1 MLTLCLPTGRVL
13 DEAVEVLE
21 NLDIPTQR
29 LRDRGR
35 SLVIQEGDFRFL
47 LAKPMDVPV
56 YVHYG
61 IADLAL
67 AGSDVIWETG
77 ASLVELADTGR
88 GLCRIVLAGP
98 KKVAA
103 RFLGHE
109 SRLMG
114 LRVATKYPR
123 IAEAFFADRGIQVE
137 FVHLNG
143 SIEMAPRLGL
153 SDCIVDIVQTGSTL
167 KANALSVIE
176 EIAPVSLKFVASCKS
191 LQLAWDGIE
200 EIIEKFSG
208 SSKKAGDEDGKAV

>member
-1 MLTLCLPTGRVL
+1 MFTLCLPTGRVL

-21 NLDIPTQR
+21 ELGIPTSG
-29 LRDRGR
+29 LKERGR
-35 SLVIQEGDFRFL
+35 ALVIQEKGFRFL

-77 ASLVELADTGR
+77 ASLVELRDTGR
-88 GLCRIVLAGP
+88 GACRIVLAGP
-98 KKVAA
+98 RKVASL
-103 RFLGHE
+103 FLGHE
-109 SRLMG
+109 SQVMG

-123 IAEAFFADRGIQVE
+123 IAEDYFADKGIQVE

-167 KANALSVIE
+167 KANSLSVIA
-176 EIAPVSLKFVASCKS
+176 EIAPVSLKFVASRKS
-191 LQLAWDGIE
+191 LQLAWDDIE
-200 EIIEKFSG
+200 EIIGKFSP
-208 SSKKAGDEDGKAV
+208 SKKAGDRSEESL

>member
-1 MLTLCLPTGRVL
+1 MFTLCLPTGRVL
-13 DEAVEVLE
+13 DEAVEVLQE
-21 NLDIPTQR
+21 LDIPTAK
-29 LRDRGR
+29 LKERGR
-35 SLVIQEGDFRFL
+35 ALVIQEEGFRFL

-77 ASLVELADTGR
+77 ASLVELVDTGR
-88 GLCRIVLAGP
+88 GACRIVLAGP
-98 KKVAA
+98 KKVAN

-109 SRLMG
+109 SQVMG

-123 IAEAFFADRGIQVE
+123 ISEEYFADRGIQVE
-137 FVHLNG
+137 FVHLHG

-167 KANALSVIE
+167 KANALSVIA
-176 EIAPVSLKFVASCKS
+176 EIAPVSLKFVSSRKS
-191 LQLAWDGIE
+191 LQLAWDAIE
-200 EIIEKFSG
+200 EIIGKFPT
-208 SSKKAGDEDGKAV
+208 SSRKAGEKNDETV

>member
-1 MLTLCLPTGRVL
+1 MFTLCLPTGRVL
-13 DEAVEVLE
+13 EEAIEVLE
-21 NLDIPTQR
+21 ELDIPAGK

-35 SLVIQEGDFRFL
+35 ALVIQEEGFRFL

-67 AGSDVIWETG
+67 AGSDVIRESG
-77 ASLVELADTGR
+77 ASLVELRDTGR
-88 GLCRIVLAGP
+88 GVCRVVLAGP

-103 RFLGHE
+103 LFLGHE
-109 SRLMG
+109 SQLMG
-114 LRVATKYPR
+114 LRIATKYPR
-123 IAEAFFADRGIQVE
+123 IAEEYFAERGIQVE

-167 KANALSVIE
+167 RANSLCIIA
-176 EIAPVSLKFVASCKS
+176 EIAPVSLKFVSSRKG
-191 LQLAWDGIE
+191 LQLAWDVIE
-200 EIIEKFSG
+200 EIIGKFS
-208 SSKKAGDEDGKAV
+208 SNSKKAGDIDEEPL

>member
-1 MLTLCLPTGRVL
+1 MFTLCLPTGRVL
-13 DEAVEVLE
+13 EDAIEVLQE
-21 NLDIPTQR
+21 LDIPTGR
-29 LRDRGR
+29 LKERGR
-35 SLVIQEGDFRFL
+35 SLVIQEEGFRFL

-77 ASLVELADTGR
+77 ASLVELRDTGR
-88 GLCRIVLAGP
+88 GACRIVLAGP
-98 KKVAA
+98 RKVASL
-103 RFLGHE
+103 FLGHE
-109 SRLMG
+109 SRVMG

-123 IAEAFFADRGIQVE
+123 ISEEYFAERGIQVE

-167 KANALSVIE
+167 RANALSVIA
-176 EIAPVSLKFVASCKS
+176 EIAPVSLKFVSSRKS
-191 LQLAWDGIE
+191 LQLAWNAIE
-200 EIIEKFSG
+200 EIIGKFA
-208 SSKKAGDEDGKAV
+208 SSRKAGDEHDKAL